1 MASVRQMASQVKK
14 HGARNASWLCFW
26 RDLDGR
32 QRSKAFGAGTRGKR
46 AAENYT
52 KQLEA
57 ELTFQIDEPGSVTWQ
72 QFRKEFEASRHD
84 LSESRRTFTKATLCI
99 FERIVR
105 PKRLH
110 QITLRRWNDT
120 PHNAAPKASRRQQSS
135 PR

>member
-1 MASVRQMASQVKK
+1 MASARQMASQVKK

-46 AAENYT
+46 AAENYA
-52 KQLEA
+52 KQVEA
-57 ELTFQIDEPGSVTWQ
+57 ELTLLIDEPGSVTWQ

-84 LSESRRTFTKATLCI
+84 LSESRQTFTSTTLSQ
-99 FERIVR
+99 FERISR
-105 PKRLH
+105 PKRLDRSP
-110 QITLRRWNDT
+110 LRRWNGT
-120 PHNAAPKASRRQQSS
+120 PHNAATKTSWRLRSS